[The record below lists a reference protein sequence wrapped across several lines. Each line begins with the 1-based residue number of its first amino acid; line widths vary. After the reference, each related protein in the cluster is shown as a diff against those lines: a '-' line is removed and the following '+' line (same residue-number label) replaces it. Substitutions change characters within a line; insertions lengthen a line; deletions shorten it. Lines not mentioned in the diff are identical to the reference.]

1 MEGGEI
7 RQLEPLVEDQGRLDA
22 AIGQEEAA
30 IQLGQ
35 STSVASHAG
44 LPCVPQPAE

>member
-30 IQLGQ
+30 SSWGRALR
-35 STSVASHAG
+35 
-44 LPCVPQPAE
+44 